1 MEQARARSLVF
12 QLLCH
17 EANHSQGTQGRG
29 LDNQS
34 IQLPNVAITWS
45 FGTKLLSI
53 NWADIQ
59 RVLIQAGAIAAG
71 NACALKPSET
81 TPAFSALLADLL
93 PKYLDPELYTVINGT
108 IPETTK
114 VSYLRLERRKQVN
127 DHFCRFWN
135 FSGIIVR

>member
-1 MEQARARSLVF
+1 M
-12 QLLCH
+12 
-17 EANHSQGTQGRG
+17 
-29 LDNQS
+29 
-34 IQLPNVAITWS
+34 AITWS
-45 FGTKLLSI
+45 FGTKLLGI

-93 PKYLDPELYTVINGT
+93 PKYFDPELYTVINGT